1 MKKYIKTGI
10 GILIVVVLA
19 FLYAHIDKN
28 SYLYD
33 RNADTSAFI
42 STGTLLEGESIR
54 QEFTSQEGLLSG
66 INLKCSILGDVS
78 GVEVQYCLKDAET
91 EQEIV
96 SGIIRA
102 DEIKNNKFNLLEIEQ
117 IDAAKGNSYLFEL
130 TETGADTTNGVSFY
144 VVPQKE
150 EDAQVLYIK
159 NHETE
164 GALAARYVSHRF
176 DAETFLVL
184 LGFVAF
190 IVVFMK
196 LLYKLF
202 K

>member
-42 STGTLLEGESIR
+42 STGTLLEGETIS

-150 EDAQVLYIK
+150 EDAM
-159 NHETE
+159 
-164 GALAARYVSHRF
+164 RRF
-176 DAETFLVL
+176 CTLRTMRQKVRL
-184 LGFVAF
+184 LQDMSAIGLTQRPF
-190 IVVFMK
+190 
-196 LLYKLF
+196 
-202 K
+202 